1 LGKIFGLAN
10 FIKVFPLSIIV
21 SASLLTSTYFLY
33 KGNGDGTAQIIS
45 LVAVLV
51 SAIIFMVTY
60 ALHNKVI
67 ASEIV
72 AHVQGEEAPS
82 IQEVFSE
89 FKSYGLTTIGLVISF
104 AILYVFILPTIGSMA
119 GGIFQM
125 SVSGFEFN
133 LLTLFMNLCF
143 IVWLMFGSAEAN
155 TVEATYLETFKYTIG
170 FVFNN
175 FAKVVAFVVAF
186 VIALFILQ
194 FTVVSTAGG
203 DQLVLMPIKA
213 LIFAYVIGFVNT
225 LATSIFVNNIKAS
238 DFAEDDDDDE

>member
-1 LGKIFGLAN
+1 
-10 FIKVFPLSIIV
+10 
-21 SASLLTSTYFLY
+21 
-33 KGNGDGTAQIIS
+33 
-45 LVAVLV
+45 
-51 SAIIFMVTY
+51 
-60 ALHNKVI
+60 
-67 ASEIV
+67 
-72 AHVQGEEAPS
+72 
-82 IQEVFSE
+82 
-89 FKSYGLTTIGLVISF
+89 
-104 AILYVFILPTIGSMA
+104 
-119 GGIFQM
+119 M